1 MVSNPN
7 LRGQTVKPAN
17 LFADIPS
24 ALPEEVI
31 ETLLLAEG
39 VRVERIVSDGHA
51 TPPGQWY
58 DQKNHEWVLVL
69 RGQAGL
75 LFEGE
80 KEARLL
86 GPGDYVFIPA
96 HQRHRVE
103 WTDPAGKT
111 IWLALHWPADRV

>member
-1 MVSNPN
+1 M
-7 LRGQTVKPAN
+7 KPAN

-58 DQKNHEWVLVL
+58 DQENHEWVLVL

-86 GPGDYVFIPA
+86 RPGDYVFIPA
-96 HQRHRVE
+96 HRRHRVE
-103 WTDPAGKT
+103 WTDPGVKT
-111 IWLALHWPADRV
+111 IWLALHWPVDRV

>member
-1 MVSNPN
+1 M
-7 LRGQTVKPAN
+7 KPAN

-24 ALPEEVI
+24 ALPEEMI
-31 ETLLLAEG
+31 ETLFLVEG

-58 DQKNHEWVLVL
+58 DQENHEWVLVL
-69 RGQAGL
+69 SGRAGV

-80 KEARLL
+80 EEARLL

-96 HQRHRVE
+96 HRRHRVE
-103 WTDPAGKT
+103 WTDPSGKT
-111 IWLALHWPADRV
+111 VWLALHWPAGRA